1 MRSEPKR
8 DYLQQR
14 LVFARKE
21 VWEKLPQ
28 PSRVRCRELIVELL
42 RAVVF
47 ISAIKLGGNM
57 SEKISVEHL
66 TASIPRLHS
75 AIEFSTRS
83 VFISKG
89 KGANTG

>member
-21 VWEKLPQ
+21 VWEKLPE

-42 RAVVF
+42 RAVVVRHK
-47 ISAIKLGGNM
+47 AG
-57 SEKISVEHL
+57 
-66 TASIPRLHS
+66 R
-75 AIEFSTRS
+75 
-83 VFISKG
+83 
-89 KGANTG
+89 